1 MAVANKTDGID
12 EHVGELLSG
21 YLDGELTQQQ
31 RQRVEIHCDACTE
44 CKTNLQELQVLQ
56 ESIGKARLSELNQD
70 VWRER
75 MDNATVRTTRGIGW
89 LLILGGVL
97 VAMGIGVYEF
107 VFDSSLGLVEKLV
120 VGAIYGGFVVLFFSV
135 LRQRLIERKT
145 DKYKDVEI

>member
-1 MAVANKTDGID
+1 MVNKTYGID

-31 RQRVEIHCDACTE
+31 RQRVEIHCDACAE
-44 CKTNLQELQVLQ
+44 CKTNLKELQALQ
-56 ESIGKARLSELNQD
+56 ESIGKARLSEIDQD

-75 MDNATVRTTRGIGW
+75 MDNVTVRTTRGIGW
-89 LLILGGVL
+89 LLILGGIL
-97 VAMGIGVYEF
+97 AAMGIGVYEF
-107 VFDSSLGLVEKLV
+107 VIDSSLGLVEKLIA
-120 VGAIYGGFVVLFFSV
+120 GAIYGGLVVLFFSV